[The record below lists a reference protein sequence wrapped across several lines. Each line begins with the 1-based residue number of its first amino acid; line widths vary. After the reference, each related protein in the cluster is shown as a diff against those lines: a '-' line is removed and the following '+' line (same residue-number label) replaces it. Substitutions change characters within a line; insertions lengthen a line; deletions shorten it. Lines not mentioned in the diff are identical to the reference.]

1 MIDILDWAYPSAEQF
16 NIVIKGARNPRNSW
30 DKMDSYSE
38 YSKECF
44 DIDNSTGKAYPVKD
58 FILGEKDREL
68 CSNLCSKTSEH
79 SKFLRMLP
87 VIVTMNAPLYF
98 WKEFDT
104 YKVGTTANSCS
115 TMHTVCDKRFEL
127 SDFSNEHLND
137 ESIDI
142 LKSIID
148 RLNVLRDEY
157 LYMTYAPDKKDI
169 WWQIIQTLPSSYNQR
184 RTVSL
189 NYAVLNNI
197 YEQRKHHKLDEWII
211 FCDWVKNVPYFK
223 TFFPLSGGDEFEWRK

>member
-1 MIDILDWAYPSAEQF
+1 MIDILREVYPSAEQF
-16 NIVIKGARNPRNSW
+16 DIVIEGARNPMNSW
-30 DKMDSYSE
+30 HKKDS
-38 YSKECF
+38 KLVF
-44 DIDNSTGKAYPVKD
+44 DEGIMNDVFIIGYND
-58 FILGEKDREL
+58 FEL
-68 CSNLCSKTSEH
+68 CRKLCSKTSEH

-87 VIVTMNAPLYF
+87 VIVTINAPLYF

-115 TMHTVCDKRFEL
+115 TMHTVCNKPFEL
-127 SDFSNEHLND
+127 SDFSTEHLND
-137 ESIDI
+137 ESLDV

-157 LYMTYAPDKKDI
+157 LHMSYAPDKKDI

-223 TFFPLSGGDEFEWRK
+223 TFFPLSGGDEFKWRK

>member
-1 MIDILDWAYPSAEQF
+1 MIDILRAVYPSAEQF
-16 NIVIKGARNPRNSW
+16 DIVIEGVRNPMNSW
-30 DKMDSYSE
+30 HKKDS
-38 YSKECF
+38 KLVF
-44 DIDNSTGKAYPVKD
+44 DEGIMGEA
-58 FILGEKDREL
+58 FILGDNDYKL
-68 CSNLCSKTSEH
+68 CRKLCSKTSEH

-87 VIVTMNAPLYF
+87 VIITMTAPLYF

-104 YKVGTTANSCS
+104 YKVGTTSNSCS
-115 TMHTVCDKRFEL
+115 TMHTVCNKPFEL
-127 SDFSNEHLND
+127 SDFSTEHLND

-157 LYMTYAPDKKDI
+157 LCMTYAPDQKDI

-223 TFFPLSGGDEFEWRK
+223 TFFPISGGDEFEWRK

>member
-1 MIDILDWAYPSAEQF
+1 MIDILRAVYPSAEQF
-16 NIVIKGARNPRNSW
+16 DIVIEGARNPMNSW
-30 DKMDSYSE
+30 HKKDSKLVFDEGIMDE
-38 YSKECF
+38 
-44 DIDNSTGKAYPVKD
+44 A
-58 FILGEKDREL
+58 FILGDNDYNL
-68 CSNLCSKTSEH
+68 CRKLCSKTSEH

-104 YKVGTTANSCS
+104 YKVGTTSNSCS
-115 TMHTVCDKRFEL
+115 TMHTVCNKTFEL
-127 SDFSNEHLND
+127 SDFSTEHLND

-148 RLNVLRDEY
+148 RLNGLRDEY
-157 LYMTYAPDKKDI
+157 LYMTYAPDQKDI

-211 FCDWVKNVPYFK
+211 LCDWVKNVPYFK